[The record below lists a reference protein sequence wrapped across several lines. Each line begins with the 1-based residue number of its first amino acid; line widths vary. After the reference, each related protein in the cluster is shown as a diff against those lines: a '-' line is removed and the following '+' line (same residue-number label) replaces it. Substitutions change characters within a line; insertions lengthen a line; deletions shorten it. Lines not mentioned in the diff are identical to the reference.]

1 MLNEFGICADSHDK
15 MTAILDAMISQTALG
30 GGSDLHLKPNAMPRV
45 RINGRLV
52 PFRSGVPI
60 TADQMYE
67 LARSAMDEKVW
78 QDFLRIKEVDFAYLT
93 DTKLRVRANVFMQ
106 RGMVSMV
113 MRLISTDPPNF
124 EDLHLPSVLATLA
137 ENQRGLVLVTGPTG
151 SGKTSTLAAMV
162 DHVNRSRPC
171 HIVTIEDPIEVMHE
185 DKLAIVNQREIGF
198 DTGSFA
204 SAMRAAMRQDPDVI
218 LVGEMRDLETVTA
231 ALQAAETGHLV
242 LSTLH
247 TIDAVETITR
257 IVDFFPPH
265 QQQQVRISLA
275 GVIRGVVCQRLIPT
289 PDGKGRVPAVEVMV
303 ANGRVQQCIVEYGRT
318 SDLNQI
324 IAEGEFYGMTT
335 FDQSL
340 ERLFSEGLISV
351 DDALESATSA
361 HDLRLSLTRK
371 GLVNS

>member
-1 MLNEFGICADSHDK
+1 MLNEFGIYADSHYK

>member
-1 MLNEFGICADSHDK
+1 
-15 MTAILDAMISQTALG
+15 MISQTALG

>member
-1 MLNEFGICADSHDK
+1 MLNEFGICADSYDK